1 MPYPVNAGSKAT
13 GILRSGTASVR
24 HAAINDEG
32 IGRPLAGPPHSV
44 TDESAGGARDLSM
57 GPEGYLALVNGLRGF
72 LLASRGDDADEG

>member
-1 MPYPVNAGSKAT
+1 MLV
-13 GILRSGTASVR
+13 
-24 HAAINDEG
+24 
-32 IGRPLAGPPHSV
+32 GPPHSV